1 MHKVFSKSPIQTLSL
16 ALLIASTPT
25 FAGYSNDPDCQA
37 VSGSAQNGASKI
49 YTQVDESAK
58 GTGDA
63 IARTKSCV
71 DQLLE
76 QANRSVP
83 DFGGVASVIA
93 KFAKDLMSQQA
104 CLLISG
110 AQSQSRAPTESARFP
125 TTYTGPLQGV
135 MQSENTNME
144 SARFPTSYTGPLQG
158 VMRSENTNTSVAPPA
173 VSTPSIWQRIAN
185 AF

>member
-37 VSGSAQNGASKI
+37 VSGSAQNGASNI

-58 GTGDA
+58 GTGEA

-83 DFGGVASVIA
+83 DFGGVSDVIA
-93 KFAKDLMSQQA
+93 KFAKDLMSKQA
-104 CLLISG
+104 CSLISG
-110 AQSQSRAPTESARFP
+110 VQSRAMAQLPSIP
-125 TTYTGPLQGV
+125 TTYSGALQGV
-135 MQSENTNME
+135 MN
-144 SARFPTSYTGPLQG
+144 P
-158 VMRSENTNTSVAPPA
+158 TNTSMNTGVAPSA
-173 VSTPSIWQRIAN
+173 MSTPSPSSSIWQRIAN
-185 AF
+185 VF